1 MLSGNVPIV
10 YSSLAGERDLS
21 LMKRIKWLLELL
33 KQAFDEWNADNVP
46 RLAAALAYYT
56 AFSIAPLLIVVIAI
70 VGFVFRDQA
79 EVQNQITR
87 QLQGAIGRDAAV
99 MIEELIV
106 SANKPAEGI
115 ISTVIGLVT
124 LLLGAIG
131 VFEQLKSAL
140 NTIWNVPPAQQPS
153 GIVAM
158 IRQKFLSFGFVLG
171 VGFLL
176 IVSLVA
182 STVLTAVNERVAAA
196 LPGGDFV
203 AWLANFGL
211 SFGVITILFAMI
223 YKFLPDTKVAWK
235 DVWIG
240 AAVTSLLF
248 YIGKTLL
255 GFYLANA
262 APASAYGAAGS
273 LIVML
278 LWIYYSAQIVMFGA
292 EFTQVYAK
300 RAGSWA
306 ASPDAATAK
315 PVNLKQDLE
324 KAKLEVEYAQRQAAL
339 AMDEA
344 KRKSRR
350 DPMGVIFGLLFFLF
364 AAVTL
369 PLRMLDQRNKAKNL

>member
-1 MLSGNVPIV
+1 M
-10 YSSLAGERDLS
+10 E
-21 LMKRIKWLLELL
+21 RIKWLLQLL

-70 VGFVFRDQA
+70 VGFIFRDQA

-87 QLQGAIGRDAAV
+87 QLQGAIGQDAASL
-99 MIEELIV
+99 IEELIV
-106 SANKPAEGI
+106 SASQPAEGI
-115 ISTVIGLVT
+115 ISTVIGVVT

-153 GIVAM
+153 GIIALL
-158 IRQKFLSFGFVLG
+158 RTKLLSFGFVLG

-176 IVSLVA
+176 LVSLVA
-182 STVLTAVNERVAAA
+182 STMIAAVNERLAAS
-196 LPGGDFV
+196 LPGGDVV
-203 AWLANFGL
+203 AWLVNFGL
-211 SFGVITILFAMI
+211 SFGVVTVLFAMI
-223 YKFLPDTKVAWK
+223 YKFLPDTKVAWR
-235 DVWIG
+235 DVWVG

-248 YIGKTLL
+248 YIGKTALS
-255 GFYLANA
+255 FYLANS

-273 LIVML
+273 LVVML

-300 RAGSWA
+300 KVGSWA
-306 ASPDAATAK
+306 ASPEAALPK
-315 PVNLKQDLE
+315 QSDLKQDLE
-324 KAKLEVEYAQRQAAL
+324 KAKLEMEYAQRQAAL

-344 KRKSRR
+344 KKNKRR
-350 DPMGVIFGLLFFLF
+350 DPMGIVFGLLFFLF

-369 PLRMLDQRNKAKNL
+369 PLRMLDQRNKAKGL

>member
-1 MLSGNVPIV
+1 MK
-10 YSSLAGERDLS
+10 ERL
-21 LMKRIKWLLELL
+21 KWLLETL

-79 EVQNQITR
+79 GVQNQITH
-87 QLQGAIGRDAAV
+87 QLQGAIGTDSAKLV
-99 MIEELIV
+99 EELIV
-106 SANKPAEGI
+106 NASKPAQGI
-115 ISTVIGLVT
+115 ISTVIGVVT

-140 NTIWNVPPAQQPS
+140 NTIWNVPPPQQPS
-153 GIVAM
+153 GIVSM

-176 IVSLVA
+176 LVSLVM
-182 STVLTAVNERVAAA
+182 STVLSAFNEKLASS
-196 LPGGDFV
+196 LPGSDAM
-203 AWLANFGL
+203 AWLVNFVL
-211 SFGVITILFAMI
+211 SFGVITVLFAMI
-223 YKFLPDTKVAWK
+223 YKYLPDTKVAWR
-235 DVWIG
+235 DVWVG

-255 GFYLANA
+255 SFYLANS

-273 LIVML
+273 LVVML
-278 LWIYYSAQIVMFGA
+278 LWIYYSAQIIMFGA

-300 RAGSWA
+300 KAGSWA
-306 ASPDAATAK
+306 ASPEAAAPK
-315 PVNLKQDLE
+315 PANLKQDLE
-324 KAKLEVEYAQRQAAL
+324 KARLETEYAKRQAA
-339 AMDEA
+339 EA
-344 KRKSRR
+344 VKSNRR
-350 DPMGVIFGLLFFLF
+350 DPMGVVFGLMFFLL

-369 PLRMLDQRNKAKNL
+369 PMRMLDTRNKSKSL

>member
-1 MLSGNVPIV
+1 MSL
-10 YSSLAGERDLS
+10 YSIHYETGKGIYWNMARV
-21 LMKRIKWLLELL
+21 KWLLAIL
-33 KQAFDEWNADNVP
+33 KQSFAEWNADNVP

-87 QLQGAIGRDAAV
+87 QLQGAIGHDAASL
-99 MIEELIV
+99 IEELIV
-106 SANKPAEGI
+106 SASQPAEGV
-115 ISTVIGLVT
+115 ISTVIGVVT
-124 LLLGAIG
+124 LLMGAIG

-140 NTIWNVPPAQQPS
+140 NTIWNVPAAQQPS
-153 GIVAM
+153 GIVAL

-182 STVLTAVNERVAAA
+182 STALTAVNERVAAA
-196 LPGGDFV
+196 LPGGDVV
-203 AWLANFGL
+203 AWLVNFAL

-255 GFYLANA
+255 SFYLANA

-273 LIVML
+273 LVVML

-300 RAGSWA
+300 KVGSWA
-306 ASPDAATAK
+306 ALPEAAAPK
-315 PVNLKQDLE
+315 AADLKQDLE
-324 KAKLEVEYAQRQAAL
+324 KAKIEVEYAQRQAAQ

-344 KRKSRR
+344 RRNKRR
-350 DPMGVIFGLLFFLF
+350 DPMGIFFGLLFFLF

-369 PLRMLDQRNKAKNL
+369 PLRMIEQRNKAKGL